1 MIQFCSSWCTN
12 NRARSITITPVLF
25 RTARNCTLRTK
36 LHTSRERNS
45 QQPPQTKQFPYPPP
59 QKKKNQKLNNNLS
72 AGERW
77 RSDQLAHLAAR
88 RFWSNFSTL
97 IPSGTAAAAASLEPS
112 RLVSGRDWQQTHTTP
127 RRRPTTTRRFL
138 QYPNHEMR
146 SDSIL
151 RRGGET
157 CSRELAQK
165 HLHAVESLTFD

>member
-25 RTARNCTLRTK
+25 RTAHNCTLRTK

-59 QKKKNQKLNNNLS
+59 PPKKKTNQKLNNNLS

-112 RLVSGRDWQQTHTTP
+112 RLVSGRDWQQTHTA
-127 RRRPTTTRRFL
+127 TTTNNYASFL
-138 QYPNHEMR
+138 AI
-146 SDSIL
+146 SK
-151 RRGGET
+151 
-157 CSRELAQK
+157 SRNAE
-165 HLHAVESLTFD
+165 